1 MSQFQDAENDLATIR
16 GLDPKTKEAP
26 RERISS
32 PGAAR
37 AIYHKLEDDDN
48 DSSYNR
54 SLVQEQMDFMPP
66 HDDGELE
73 EMGQDDRFNITTGEG
88 PAIKNEAVAA
98 YLDILT
104 TPKSIAHIPLK
115 EGEYDKN
122 DADRWSQI
130 MGEEFTVMVRSDDT
144 SLPRFLQLAD
154 TYVTHGVAIAFFD
167 DKETMQYSVAGL
179 DQFKF
184 PRSTGIVSSEVDL
197 VAAKGSMSVTEL
209 YAKIEDGDS
218 GNWNEDA
225 VKQAIIDAGNTA
237 ELEDW
242 DNWESIQR
250 QIKSN
255 DAYVSSICDKIEIIN
270 LWVREFSGKYS
281 FYVASKNGLGEE
293 DGDGGYEEEFLFKAV
308 NQYDSAD
315 QAFQIFPF
323 SVGNG
328 SMLYTVRGLGY
339 LIYQI
344 CNAMDVMHNKLLDNA
359 RVGSS
364 LIVQPGSVEDMQDM
378 QMIDAGGFL
387 SIPPSMQIPERQMSQ
402 NLNNSLIPALQES
415 RRILD
420 RATGGI
426 ASGNMLMNSTQDR
439 RTQLEVSTQLDYIN
453 KLNSFAISLFYGPY
467 DKIMREMVR
476 RAFMVRQKDPET
488 AKQIKEM
495 RDRCIRRGVPENIL
509 KEIDI
514 RAVKSTRIIG
524 TGSRA
529 SRLMLYD
536 QVRQMYST
544 WDDVGRNNFDYDIL
558 VDLIGVDR
566 AERYA
571 GKPDENRVPYDHD
584 IAVLENNALLDDNPV
599 EPRDGQ
605 NHMVHIPIHLE
616 ALEMEFQ
623 EVEQGQ
629 LDLME
634 WTMEYRLLYE
644 HTVATIEMTTV
655 YETLQPTLNS
665 YNQRLQRLSEMIING
680 MRMIEKAQRNGE
692 FVEEQEEGAAEPE
705 QGSQDAELKREMQE
719 KDALHQQKMRHI
731 YEEGKLRLQ
740 QAKESGQQKQV
751 LESQKA
757 MAQMVT
763 RNAEAQAKIQQA
775 KLKSI

>member
-1 MSQFQDAENDLATIR
+1 MSQFQEAENDLASLQ
-16 GLDPKTKEAP
+16 GLDEETQEPPK
-26 RERISS
+26 ERIAS

-37 AIYHKLEDDDN
+37 AIFKKLEDDDR
-48 DSSYNR
+48 DSSFNR

-66 HDDGELE
+66 HDDQELE
-73 EMGQDDRFNITTGEG
+73 ERGQGDRFNITTGEG

-98 YLDILT
+98 YLDIFT
-104 TPKSIAHIPLK
+104 TPKTLVEIPLLD
-115 EGEYDKN
+115 EAGYDKN
-122 DADRWSQI
+122 DSARWSQI
-130 MGEEFTVMVRSDDT
+130 MAEEFTTMVRSDDT

-154 TYVTHGVAIAFFD
+154 TYVTHGVAVGFFD
-167 DKETMQYSVAGL
+167 DKEKMQYSVAGL

-197 VAAKGSMSVTEL
+197 VVAKGSMSVTEL
-209 YAKIEDGDS
+209 YLKIEDGDTGGWS
-218 GNWNEDA
+218 EKA

-237 ELEDW
+237 NMEDW
-242 DNWESIQR
+242 DDWESIQR

-255 DAYVSSICDKIEIIN
+255 DAYVSSICNKVEIVN
-270 LWVREFSGKYS
+270 LWVKEFTGKYS
-281 FYVASKNGLGEE
+281 FYIAAKTPLSCGPGEE
-293 DGDGGYEEEFLFKAV
+293 KHEEFLFKARDH
-308 NQYDSAD
+308 YDSAEE
-315 QAFQIFPF
+315 AFQIFPF

-344 CNAMDVMHNKLLDNA
+344 CNAMDIMHCKLLDNA

-364 LIVQPGSVEDMQDM
+364 LIVQPGSVEDLQDI
-378 QMIDAGGFL
+378 QLIDAGGFL
-387 SIPPSMQIPERQMSQ
+387 TIPPSMQIPERQMSQ
-402 NLNNSLIPALQES
+402 NLNNSLIPAIQES

-420 RATGGI
+420 RATGGL
-426 ASGNMLMNSTQDR
+426 AAGNMMMNPEGDR
-439 RTQLEVSTQLDYIN
+439 RTKLEVSSQLDYIN
-453 KLNSFAISLFYGPY
+453 KLNSFAISMFYGPY
-467 DKIMREMVR
+467 DKLMREMVR
-476 RAFMVRQKDPET
+476 RGFTVRQKDKAT
-488 AKQIKEM
+488 ADRVKEM
-495 RDRCIRRGVPENIL
+495 MNRCIKRGVPE
-509 KEIDI
+509 EAFRQIDL

-536 QVRQMYST
+536 QIRQMYST

-558 VDLIGVDR
+558 VELIGVDK

-571 GKPDENRVPYDHD
+571 GKPDEDRVPYDHD
-584 IAVLENNALLDDNPV
+584 IAVLETQVLLDGETI

-605 NHMVHIPIHLE
+605 NHMVHIPVHLD
-616 ALEMEFQ
+616 ALELEFQ
-623 EVEQGQ
+623 NVETGE

-634 WTMEYRLLYE
+634 WTLEYNKLYE

-655 YETLQPTLNS
+655 HETMQPTLNS

-692 FVEEQEEGAAEPE
+692 FQEQPEGEESAEAQEN
-705 QGSQDAELKREMQE
+705 AELKREMNE
-719 KDALHQQKMRHI
+719 KDALHQQKMKHI
-731 YEEGKLRLQ
+731 FEEGRLRLQ
-740 QAKESGQQKQV
+740 LTKEAGQQKQV

-757 MAQMVT
+757 MGQMVT
-763 RNAEAQAKIQQA
+763 RNMEAQAKIQQA
-775 KLKSI
+775 KLKSV